1 MNDLIYFILC
11 SYGITQIITT
21 SSLLDKFRWN
31 VGKFW
36 GCPMCIGFWVGL
48 LIYLLNPYT
57 TLFNYEYNILNALL
71 LSFFSSGTSYILGIL
86 FGDFGF
92 RSSSFRRIYGV
103 KDE

>member
-11 SYGITQIITT
+11 SYGITQIIVT
-21 SSLLDKFRWN
+21 SSLLDKLRQYS
-31 VGKFW
+31 KFW
-36 GCPMCIGFWVGL
+36 RCPMCIGFWVGL

-57 TLFNYEYNILNALL
+57 SLFSYEYSIFNAIL
-71 LSFFSSGTSYILGIL
+71 LSFLSGGTSYILGIL

>member
-21 SSLLDKFRWN
+21 SSLLDKFRRDD
-31 VGKFW
+31 KFW
-36 GCPMCIGFWVGL
+36 GCPMCVGFWVGL
-48 LIYLLNPYT
+48 LVYLLNPYT
-57 TLFNYEYNILNALL
+57 SLFSYEYSLFNTIL
-71 LSFFSSGTSYILGIL
+71 LSFLSSGTSYILSIL

-92 RSSSFRRIYGV
+92 RSSSLRRIYGI

>member
-11 SYGITQIITT
+11 SFGITQIITKGNIFNK
-21 SSLLDKFRWN
+21 LRQY
-31 VGKFW
+31 GKFW

-48 LIYLLNPYT
+48 LVYLLNGYT
-57 TLFNYEYNILNALL
+57 SLFSYEYSLFNAIL
-71 LSFFSSGTSYILGIL
+71 LSFLSSGTSYILGIL

-92 RSSSFRRIYGV
+92 RSSSLRRIYGI